1 MAVTVESIPP
11 LIATNIL
18 PLLVMISGAKVGK
31 KEEDEAEAEA
41 KAKAE
46 AEAEAKV
53 G

>member
-31 KEEDEAEAEA
+31 KEEDEAEA

-46 AEAEAKV
+46 AKAEAKFV
-53 G
+53 

>member
-18 PLLVMISGAKVGK
+18 PLLVMISRAKVGK
-31 KEEDEAEAEA
+31 KAED
-41 KAKAE
+41 
-46 AEAEAKV
+46 EAEAKV